1 MDHLKNCH
9 PKLEWGDNSSG
20 GISWGDNSSGGI
32 SWGDNSTGGSAGV
45 TIVQVIQLFYISVLY
60 HKTKKIYQLICRKRL
75 RHAYHNTEK

>member
-20 GISWGDNSSGGI
+20 GISWGDNSTGGI

-45 TIVQVIQLFYISVLY
+45 IILQVIQYLQATKIQINISY
-60 HKTKKIYQLICRKRL
+60 S
-75 RHAYHNTEK
+75 